1 MYSFLFLQPKGWCG
15 GGVGGRVQRTE
26 VDLSLGFCSVLV
38 EEKDFFFNTKRVPN
52 NPYLKV

>member
-15 GGVGGRVQRTE
+15 GGARGGGGGGGCQRTE

-38 EEKDFFFNTKRVPN
+38 EEKDFFF
-52 NPYLKV
+52 